1 MPKDEVGKKEFK
13 KPEIAPEVWH
23 DGEFINW
30 DDARVH
36 VMSHVLHYGSSVFEG
51 IRTYK
56 TRRGPAVF
64 RLREHMQRLLN
75 SAKIYRMTH
84 PWALPELCDAVRSEE
99 RRVGKECRSR
109 WSPYH

>member
-1 MPKDEVGKKEFK
+1 MSKDEQTKKEFK

-23 DGEFINW
+23 DGEFIRW

-51 IRTYK
+51 IRCYK

-64 RLREHMQRLLN
+64 RLREHMQRFLN
-75 SAKIYRMTH
+75 SAKIYRMSHEWT
-84 PWALPELCDAVRSEE
+84 LRDLCDAVTGLVKRS
-99 RRVGKECRSR
+99 GLQQC
-109 WSPYH
+109 